1 MRARWRTAE
10 GALLILFAAA
20 VWFSIALS
28 EITFLT
34 ALASRLAR
42 AASGEPFRP
51 RPRAVFVTAL
61 ILAATWILAGVF
73 SPAPADSIARVSR
86 LYQVFV
92 VFLVAEWAAD
102 SRWAERAVFSTLV
115 GSAIGAAAG
124 LVVWLQTDRPRMLGV
139 FSTGMT
145 SGNSS
150 AMGLV
155 GAVTAV
161 AAWRTR
167 KRLVAGVAEALDGF
181 ALLATLTRSSWL
193 GAGLGILAVGTRPK
207 ARLWAYATIVLLV
220 LTVVAVPRFRA
231 RGEVIGDPSEI
242 TAKGRISLWLTG
254 WELFKERPILG
265 WGLQDHYALIEAHRR
280 ADATFHAGHF
290 HNNVVQVAVS
300 TGLVGSL
307 AYAAFHLALLA
318 ALWRRRG
325 TWWGL
330 AALGVW
336 VAFEVAGFF
345 DWSFGDAEVA
355 YAFFL
360 WMGLGSADN
369 QEQAGGLVDPA

>member
-1 MRARWRTAE
+1 MRARWRAAE

-161 AAWRTR
+161 AAWRAR